1 MEPNP
6 NSPSDDFERQLART
20 PRRAAPQDWRADILA
35 NAKAAAAARGLES
48 PRSRADGPSSPHN
61 PVLQLWAWLTGISP
75 AWRALAAVWAV
86 CFAVNHFIA
95 EPPTGSLAS
104 RGDRGSLA
112 PEQIAAARA
121 QRAELLQLA
130 GLSETRSPEPQ
141 PARPPGPRSALRR
154 PERPTFG

>member
-1 MEPNP
+1 MKTP
-6 NSPSDDFERQLART
+6 DDFEQQLART
-20 PRRAAPQDWRADILA
+20 PRRAAPPEWRADILA
-35 NAKAAAAARGLES
+35 NAHAAAAARGIES

-61 PVLQLWAWLTGISP
+61 PVLQLWDWLTGISP

-86 CFAVNHFIA
+86 CLTVNHFTSS
-95 EPPTGSLAS
+95 PPTGSLAS

-130 GLSETRSPEPQ
+130 GLAEPRSPEPQ

-154 PERPTFG
+154 PERPSFG